1 MRGFV
6 LLIVAIVLAIIILPI
21 GFGYQII
28 SSLFRAVNE
37 YLFKVAKSIDQLGN
51 VVCMDLFNDTLI
63 KKGGYRFG
71 NEDVTISHVL
81 GMNEKKNKLSTLGK
95 VLAWILN
102 TIDKDH
108 NRKAIEYERKN

>member
-1 MRGFV
+1 MMGLL
-6 LLIVAIVLAIIILPI
+6 LLITAIAISVIIIPI
-21 GFGYQII
+21 GFSYQII
-28 SSLFRAVNE
+28 SSLFKAVNE

-51 VVCMDLFNDTLI
+51 VVCRDLFNDTLI

-81 GMNEKKNKLSTLGK
+81 GKNEETKTLSILGK
-95 VLAWILN
+95 GLAWILN

-108 NRKAIEYERKN
+108 NKKAIER

>member
-6 LLIVAIVLAIIILPI
+6 LLIVAIVLAIIILPV

-28 SSLFRAVNE
+28 SSLFRALNE
-37 YLFKVAKSIDQLGN
+37 YLYKVAKSIDQLGN
-51 VVCMDLFNDTLI
+51 VVCRDLFNDTLI
-63 KKGGYRFG
+63 KKGGYQFG

-81 GMNEKKNKLSTLGK
+81 GKNDQTKTLSVMGK
-95 VLAWILN
+95 GLAWILN

-108 NRKAIEYERKN
+108 NVKAIENECEN

>member
-1 MRGFV
+1 MRGFI
-6 LLIVAIVLAIIILPI
+6 LLITAIAISVIIIPI
-21 GFGYQII
+21 GFSYQII
-28 SSLFRAVNE
+28 SSLFRAINE

-51 VVCMDLFNDTLI
+51 VVCRDLFNDTLI

-71 NEDVTISHVL
+71 NEDRTISHVL
-81 GMNEKKNKLSTLGK
+81 GMNEKTNKLSTLGK

-108 NRKAIEYERKN
+108 NRKAIEYECEN

>member
-1 MRGFV
+1 VRGFI
-6 LLIVAIVLAIIILPI
+6 LLITAIAISVIILPI
-21 GFGYQII
+21 GFAYQII
-28 SSLFRAVNE
+28 SSLFRAINE

-51 VVCMDLFNDTLI
+51 VVCRDLFNDTLI

-81 GMNEKKNKLSTLGK
+81 GKNEETKTLSILGK
-95 VLAWILN
+95 GLAWILN

-108 NRKAIEYERKN
+108 NKKAIER

>member
-1 MRGFV
+1 M
-6 LLIVAIVLAIIILPI
+6 IIAIAISVIIIPI
-21 GFGYQII
+21 GFAYQIVT
-28 SSLFRAVNE
+28 SVNE

-63 KKGGYRFG
+63 KRGGYRFG

-81 GMNEKKNKLSTLGK
+81 GKNEETKTLSVLGK
-95 VLAWILN
+95 GLAWILN

-108 NRKAIEYERKN
+108 NKKAIER

>member
-6 LLIVAIVLAIIILPI
+6 LLVVAIVLAIIILPV

-28 SSLFRAVNE
+28 SSLFKALNE

-51 VVCMDLFNDTLI
+51 VVCRDLFNDTLI
-63 KKGGYRFG
+63 KKDGYRFG
-71 NEDVTISHVL
+71 NEDRTISHVL
-81 GMNEKKNKLSTLGK
+81 GMNEKTKTLSILGMG
-95 VLAWILN
+95 LAWILN

-108 NRKAIEYERKN
+108 NRKAIENECKS

>member
-1 MRGFV
+1 MRGFI
-6 LLIVAIVLAIIILPI
+6 LLITAIAISVIILPI

-28 SSLFRAVNE
+28 SSLFKALNE

-51 VVCMDLFNDTLI
+51 VVCRDLFNDTLI

-71 NEDVTISHVL
+71 NEDRTISHVL
-81 GMNEKKNKLSTLGK
+81 GMNEKTDTLSFAGKL
-95 VLAWILN
+95 LAWLLN

-108 NRKAIEYERKN
+108 NQKAIEYEREI

>member
-1 MRGFV
+1 VRGLI
-6 LLIVAIVLAIIILPI
+6 LLITAIAISVIIIPI
-21 GFGYQII
+21 GFSYQII

-51 VVCMDLFNDTLI
+51 VVCRDLFNDTLI
-63 KKGGYRFG
+63 KKSGYRFG

-81 GMNEKKNKLSTLGK
+81 GKNEETKTLSILGK
-95 VLAWILN
+95 GLAWILN

-108 NRKAIEYERKN
+108 NKKAIER

>member
-1 MRGFV
+1 MRGLI
-6 LLIVAIVLAIIILPI
+6 LLITAIAISVIIIPI
-21 GFGYQII
+21 GFSYQII

-51 VVCMDLFNDTLI
+51 VVCRDLFNDTLI
-63 KKGGYRFG
+63 KKSGYRFG

-81 GMNEKKNKLSTLGK
+81 GKNEETKTLSILGK
-95 VLAWILN
+95 GLAWILN

-108 NRKAIEYERKN
+108 NKKAIER